1 VLFVLAVTIFV
12 LAMAKKLRLEPDDGR
27 TV

>member
-12 LAMAKKLRLEPDDGR
+12 LAMAKLRLEPDYGR